1 MNWAL
6 TAILCVIL
14 IEISV
19 RLPLPIVIAR
29 IGMIGHKAMRTL
41 GAKSVS
47 DHWKEKV
54 LLAYA
59 VSLFLSTMKLAGYLA
74 AIGAVAVIL
83 IFLFDHFGATV
94 GDFLTDWPGILFSLV
109 FATLYF
115 VTRKFHA

>member
-1 MNWAL
+1 
-6 TAILCVIL
+6 
-14 IEISV
+14 
-19 RLPLPIVIAR
+19 
-29 IGMIGHKAMRTL
+29 MIGRKAMRTL

-74 AIGAVAVIL
+74 AIGIAAVFL
-83 IFLFDHFGATV
+83 IFLFDYFGAKV
-94 GDFLTDWPGILFSLV
+94 ADFLTDWLGILFSLV

-115 VTRKFHA
+115 AVRKFHA